1 MRSVTLLFKNLGGR
15 NLICSF
21 ILLFLSIFNYEL
33 KAQTYTIELGVSYD
47 QFFAAQYSSD
57 EEAEAAVYEAVEQIN
72 CVYDNL
78 ATFKVVFELVK
89 VQKLNL
95 PENISAA
102 NMRRNVSAYWI
113 NVSDLCNRVD
123 VCHHLTDDLPG
134 VDGQAGGGQDA
145 LCGINNFSQSAVCS
159 ISEWKATSTL
169 DANKHRMAHEIG
181 HHLITSTDEVDCTP
195 IFDLMCKD
203 VLGADCNQYNLDEYN
218 ITALKNN
225 MINASCVNVVNVG
238 LSNDCNN
245 CSNSIVISNKSEN
258 VFNLEYGCIDPIDIF
273 DIETAISNNCADN
286 RNFKI
291 RIEYNSSS
299 ISLSDLDPKYQGPF
313 PTTNGSP
320 YGLTTKYET
329 DWFPVGKNEGLF
341 DAFKAQV
348 IGAGSYLPSSN
359 PGSGN
364 SGTLVQVVIQF
375 NPPSAV
381 HNPNEGTNS
390 NTPLSVKTVNYKF
403 NYNYPI
409 DKRNLNT
416 LNASEL
422 KTPDN
427 LDPLNFCNELG
438 HDVYLN
444 GNFYID
450 MDQEYCNTNFFLE
463 PGSKIYVNSGKT
475 LALKNCTLESCGEKW
490 QGIELLTGANI
501 KLETTTIKNAII
513 GIKAHDRSSSVT
525 VNSNSRFDFNDT
537 GVDMKGARLIE
548 MSNTIFTEGI
558 YGIRVEDC
566 IYAYI
571 NKCTF
576 TRFYTG
582 IDSKR
587 TSLTIDGGTFKG
599 KTAANGRGINL
610 DGNGHILQLINAPSF
625 SYWQL
630 GVNNLRSWLT
640 SSGSIFSDN
649 NYGINLLSSPGFNH
663 EINDNHFSN
672 STRGINIAVSPSSL
686 ISKVTNSTFDGL
698 ENSINITNQGGNKGW
713 SITST
718 FTNVKQRGITL
729 RNASNN
735 YLTKNIMTS
744 NVRYNPTMISLE
756 AAPLNVVGFNNIAG
770 SIKPA
775 ESLQSKG
782 IFLSS
787 STSNIVDCNYLSGGT
802 YGLNAWGDSNGNITQ
817 NTFIYNNKGLYCG
830 LYPSD
835 GNANTGAQLHK
846 FNLWEN
852 LDIYVGAQHLNSDQ
866 NFLLQNKFTVNT
878 LQNTKYRPN
887 PLIAVTPNWFTNAT
901 TSQTPTACVNRIPD
915 YGYNPGSP
923 GVMASVNSQDNDLMQ
938 SYATGNVNF
947 SNYSQELNFTA
958 DQHVYNLGVNAG
970 TNAWFT
976 NISPL
981 TTYMAQ
987 QQNADIGRLHHIQN
1001 LILTDLFDDVTLQ
1014 NHANNLKTQL
1024 TTYTAAYET
1033 MSVVQK
1039 ESGRQAIADL
1049 SETMS
1054 DRYQQLRDTHEADL
1068 ASAQYML
1075 NGITE
1080 TVTPAINHVKVLRIL
1095 AAQYYRDALLPTEI
1109 IELED
1114 IASQCPLKGGDAVYM
1129 ARGVLDMHMISME
1142 YDDSNLCQTVEDRS
1156 VALREA
1162 NMTISPNPS
1171 SGDFVITAPDKID
1184 KIVVTDINGSII
1196 STINNISEITYTL
1209 DAQSLKAGIYII
1221 KVQGVNDQVEWVS
1234 KIVKI

>member
-1 MRSVTLLFKNLGGR
+1 
-15 NLICSF
+15 
-21 ILLFLSIFNYEL
+21 
-33 KAQTYTIELGVSYD
+33 
-47 QFFAAQYSSD
+47 
-57 EEAEAAVYEAVEQIN
+57 
-72 CVYDNL
+72 
-78 ATFKVVFELVK
+78 
-89 VQKLNL
+89 
-95 PENISAA
+95 
-102 NMRRNVSAYWI
+102 MRRTVSAYWI

-245 CSNSIVISNKSEN
+245 CSNKIVISNKSEN

-273 DIETAISNNCADN
+273 DIETAISNNCINN

-291 RIEYNSSS
+291 RIEYNSSN

-313 PTTNGSP
+313 TNVNSSGF
-320 YGLTTKYET
+320 GLTSKYET
-329 DWFPVGKNEGLF
+329 DWIPVEKNEGLF

-348 IGAGSYLPSSN
+348 IGPGSYLPTNTLN
-359 PGSGN
+359 PPGN
-364 SGTLVQVVIQF
+364 TGTLIQVVIQF
-375 NPPSAV
+375 DPPSAV
-381 HNPNEGTNS
+381 TNPNEPVND
-390 NTPLSVKTVNYKF
+390 NTPLSVKTVNYKI

-427 LDPLNFCNELG
+427 FNPLNFCNELG

-444 GNFYID
+444 GTFYID

-475 LALKNCTLESCGEKW
+475 LTLKNCTLESCGEKW

-501 KLETTTIKNAII
+501 ILEATTINNAVI

-525 VNSNSRFDFNDT
+525 VKSNSKFNYNDT
-537 GVDMKGARLIE
+537 GIDMKGARLIE
-548 MSNTIFTEGI
+548 MSKSIFTEGI
-558 YGIRVEDC
+558 YGLKLEDC
-566 IYAYI
+566 LFAYI
-571 NKCTF
+571 DRCDF
-576 TRFYTG
+576 TRFSRA

-587 TSLTIDGGTFKG
+587 TSLVIDGGTYKG
-599 KTAANGRGINL
+599 KTTSNGFGINL
-610 DGNGHILQLINAPSF
+610 DGNGNFLYLLNNPSF
-625 SYWQL
+625 AYWQV
-630 GVNNLRSWLT
+630 GVNNLRSWLRST
-640 SSGSIFSDN
+640 GSTFADN
-649 NYGINLLSSPGFNH
+649 YIGMNVMNSPGFNH
-663 EINDNHFSN
+663 EIDRNNFS
-672 STRGINIAVSPSSL
+672 SSIRGLNVAGSPSSV

-718 FTNVKQRGITL
+718 FTNVIKKGITL
-729 RNASNN
+729 RNAPYN
-735 YLTKNIMTS
+735 YLTKNEMSS
-744 NVRYNPTMISLE
+744 NLRYNPTMISLE

-802 YGLNAWGDSNGNITQ
+802 YGLNVWGDSNGNITQ

-835 GNANTGAQLHK
+835 GNANTGAQRHK

-852 LDIYVGAQHLNSDQ
+852 PDLYVGAQHLNSDD
-866 NFLLQNKFTVNT
+866 NFLLLNQFTVNT
-878 LQNTKYRPN
+878 SQNTKYRPN
-887 PLIAVTPNWFTNAT
+887 PLIAVTPNWFSTAAS
-901 TSQTPTACVNRIPD
+901 SQTPTACVNRIPD

-923 GVMASVNSQDNDLMQ
+923 SVMASVNSQDNALMQ

-958 DQHVYNLGVNAG
+958 DQHVYNLGVIAG
-970 TNAWFT
+970 SNAWFT

-987 QQNADIGRLHHIQN
+987 QQNADIGRLHHIHN

-1024 TTYTAAYET
+1024 TTYAAAYET

-1039 ESGRQAIADL
+1039 ESGRQVIADL

-1054 DRYQQLRDTHEADL
+1054 DRYQQLRASHEADL
-1068 ASAQYML
+1068 ATAQYML

-1080 TVTPAINHVKVLRIL
+1080 TVTPAINQVKVLRIL
-1095 AAQYYRDALLPTEI
+1095 AAQYYRDALLPAEI

-1114 IASQCPLKGGDAVYM
+1114 VASQCPLKGGDAVYM
-1129 ARGVLDMHMISME
+1129 ARGVLDMHMISTE

-1156 VALREA
+1156 AALREVS
-1162 NMTISPNPS
+1162 MTISPNPS

-1184 KIVVTDINGSII
+1184 KIVVTDINGSIV

-1209 DAQSLKAGIYII
+1209 DGQSLKAGIYII

-1234 KIVKI
+1234 KIIKIE